1 MSDLLTAV
9 SLVFIIAGPFLLF
22 ADRFDLPTV
31 PFLILAGIVAGFFID
46 EGLTLEL
53 ARYGIALLVF
63 SFGIGIDVSGFRSVL
78 SDSEIAALGQV
89 IVVGSL
95 GIGLG
100 FLFGVPA
107 GEAVYLGIAAAFSST
122 IVGTAL
128 LRTEIRRKLV
138 RGRLAESIQLV
149 QDLLAIVVLL
159 VLGAEAL
166 APDPIATQFGYG
178 LSFLVVAV
186 LINRQFFDVVGR
198 LAGDSSELVI
208 IGVVSLLV
216 VFIAAAELAGISIV
230 VGAFA
235 AGIAVRHDPAQY
247 LDLFNGL
254 TSIKDFFVA
263 IFFVTVGALVAVPF
277 VEIGWVASVE
287 KLSLVFGLVILTGVI
302 KPAITTVIL
311 IYNGYESR
319 SATLT
324 GLSIDQVS
332 EFALIIAIEALL
344 LGLLSQTV
352 FDAIILAAAGT
363 MITSSLTHRYGEG
376 IYRSLSEHG
385 LIRGGH
391 DRIDGQSDVDE
402 GCSDHVILV
411 GYGREGK
418 RLAQTCRDL
427 ETPHVVIENDPALL
441 ETIASECESYV
452 FGDAMERY
460 TWEKANVEDAS
471 LVVST
476 VHSEPLSDRL
486 LSYDFAVDLV
496 LRTNDVET
504 ALTYLGRGALYV
516 TVSDLLAGEQLAEH
530 LQTLFEDDLTP
541 GELRAKQREA
551 FREYAGVIRR
561 RDSGRGD
568 GWL

>member
-31 PFLILAGIVAGFFID
+31 PFLILAGIVAGFFIR

-63 SFGIGIDVSGFRSVL
+63 SFGIGIDVSGIRSVL
-78 SDSEIAALGQV
+78 SDSETAALGQV

-100 FLFGVPA
+100 VLLGVPT
-107 GEAVYLGIAAAFSST
+107 GQAVYLGIAAAFSST

-128 LRTEIRRKLV
+128 LQTEIRRKLV

-159 VLGAEAL
+159 VLGAGAL
-166 APDPIATQFGYG
+166 APDPIAMQVGYG
-178 LSFLVVAV
+178 LSLLVVAV
-186 LINRQFFDVVGR
+186 LINRHFFDVVGR
-198 LAGDSSELVI
+198 LAGDSSELMI

-216 VFIAAAELAGISIV
+216 VFIAAAELAGVSIV

-235 AGIAVRHDPAQY
+235 AGIAVRHDPAEY
-247 LDLFNGL
+247 LDLLNGL
-254 TSIKDFFVA
+254 TSIEDFFVA

-277 VEIGWVASVE
+277 VEVGWAASVE
-287 KLSLVFGLVILTGVI
+287 TLSLAFGLVVLTGVI
-302 KPAITTVIL
+302 KPAVTTAIL
-311 IYNGYESR
+311 IYNGYEAR

-324 GLSIDQVS
+324 GLSVDQVS

-344 LGLLSQTV
+344 FGLLSQTV
-352 FDAIILAAAGT
+352 FGAIILAAAVT
-363 MITSSLTHRYGEG
+363 MITSSLTHQYGEG
-376 IYRSLSEHG
+376 IYRSLSEQG

-391 DRIDGQSDVDE
+391 DRVDRLSDVGE
-402 GCSDHVILV
+402 GCSDHIVIV

-418 RLAQTCRDL
+418 RLAQACTDL
-427 ETPHVVIENDPALL
+427 ETPHVVIGNDPALL
-441 ETIASECESYV
+441 EAVASECESYV

-460 TWEKANVEDAS
+460 TWEKANVEDAKI
-471 LVVST
+471 VVST
-476 VHSEPLSDRL
+476 VHSEPVSDRL
-486 LSYDFAVDLV
+486 LSYDFDADLL
-496 LRTNDVET
+496 LRTNDVGT
-504 ALTYLGRGALYV
+504 ALEYLDRGALYV
-516 TVSDLLAGEQLAEH
+516 SVSDLLAGEQLVGT
-530 LQTLFEDDLTP
+530 LQALFEGDLTSD
-541 GELRAKQREA
+541 ELRAEQRET
-551 FREYAGVIRR
+551 FQEYAGVSGQRDGRR
-561 RDSGRGD
+561 
-568 GWL
+568 